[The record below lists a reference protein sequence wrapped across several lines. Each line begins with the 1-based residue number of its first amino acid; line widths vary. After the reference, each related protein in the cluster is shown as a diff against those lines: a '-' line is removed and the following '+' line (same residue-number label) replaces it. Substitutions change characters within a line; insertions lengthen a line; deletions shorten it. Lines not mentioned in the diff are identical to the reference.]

1 MSHTYTN
8 CRPQLI
14 IYIQTLQNSISSQ
27 HFSQCYQFLLQKVKA
42 TNFTFF
48 FLICTSTTAFK
59 LSFFPSWS
67 ECKLV
72 KDFFSPQ
79 TQTRTWMLKTMNII
93 LMKIQTQCLR
103 EDEVGVEVWV
113 GRSKLPVNKELQSS
127 EATWFARKDTGIRI
141 RRHGF
146 ESWLCH
152 SLAT

>member
-59 LSFFPSWS
+59 LSFFS
-67 ECKLV
+67 KLV
-72 KDFFSPQ
+72 RVQAGERFFFPPNPNKNMDAKDDEYNPDEN
-79 TQTRTWMLKTMNII
+79 TNTVLK
-93 LMKIQTQCLR
+93 R
-103 EDEVGVEVWV
+103 G
-113 GRSKLPVNKELQSS
+113 
-127 EATWFARKDTGIRI
+127 
-141 RRHGF
+141 
-146 ESWLCH
+146 
-152 SLAT
+152 